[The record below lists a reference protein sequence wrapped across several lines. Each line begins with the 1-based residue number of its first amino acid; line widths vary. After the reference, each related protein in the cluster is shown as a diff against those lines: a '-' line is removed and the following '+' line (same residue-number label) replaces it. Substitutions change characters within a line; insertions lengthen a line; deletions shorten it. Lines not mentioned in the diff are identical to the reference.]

1 MERTMH
7 RSQTSSWIENLEN
20 MIQKEN
26 MLLHPFYQAWTC
38 GMLSKSTLQDYAKEY
53 YHHVKAFPTYISA
66 LHSRCEDQEIRK
78 ELLTNLIDEEAGC
91 PNHPDLWRQFT
102 KALGVSD
109 AEIEMHEPSAA
120 TTNMIAEFR
129 KNCTEGPIGVGIAA
143 LYCYESQIP
152 EICKTKVDGLEKW
165 YGMTNPE
172 EYRYFSVHE
181 EADVEHSQ
189 AEKRMLLKLV
199 SSDEEAQVLD
209 GAKNTLTSLNNFLSS
224 FL

>member
-1 MERTMH
+1 MH
-7 RSQTSSWIENLEN
+7 SQSPAWVENLEN

-26 MLLHPFYQAWTC
+26 MLLHPFYRAWTC

-78 ELLTNLIDEEAGC
+78 ELLTNLIDEEAGS
-91 PNHPDLWRQFT
+91 PNHPDLWRQFIE
-102 KALGVSD
+102 ALGVSEEEVE
-109 AEIEMHEPSAA
+109 AHEPSTATAA
-120 TTNMIAEFR
+120 MIAEFK
-129 KNCTEGPIGVGIAA
+129 KNCNQGPLGVGIAA

-152 EICKTKVDGLEKW
+152 EICKTKVDGLKKW

-172 EYRYFSVHE
+172 GYRYFSVHE
-181 EADVEHSQ
+181 VADVEHSQ
-189 AEKRMLLKLV
+189 AEKRMLIKLV
-199 SSDEEAQVLD
+199 APGEEEQVLKS
-209 GAKNTLTSLNNFLSS
+209 GKSILNTLNNFLSS